1 MAQNSL
7 SQTIVSAVSGLRERA
22 LGKSVNIA
30 IELVR
35 KSLIPADG
43 VTVDLGDD
51 VRRWDA
57 AYVNHIYTGDLH
69 LKNDRGAWTI
79 VEEED
84 YLSITNNKTKK
95 RYKFVLEEIKD

>member
-1 MAQNSL
+1 MAASSNNIISK
-7 SQTIVSAVSGLRERA
+7 ISGLRNRV
-22 LGKSVNIA
+22 LGKSARIG
-30 IELVR
+30 IELLR
-35 KSLIPADG
+35 KSLIPAEG
-43 VTVDLGDD
+43 TTIDLGDD

-84 YLSITNNKTKK
+84 YLSITNNKTKT